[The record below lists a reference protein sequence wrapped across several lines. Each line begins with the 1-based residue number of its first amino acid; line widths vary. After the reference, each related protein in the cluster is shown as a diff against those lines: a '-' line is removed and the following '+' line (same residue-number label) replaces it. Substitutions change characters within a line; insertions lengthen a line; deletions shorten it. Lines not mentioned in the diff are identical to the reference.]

1 MNAVTF
7 RSLVAALLVFAL
19 TSGAQ
24 ARASLYERLGG
35 SDGVAGIASDLVDRS
50 ASDPKIG
57 PHFKD
62 SNLKRVKT
70 MLGEMLCELAGG
82 PCHYTGDNMKVTH
95 AGHHI
100 SQGDFYHLVEN
111 LRIVLRARHV
121 DQGATN
127 ELLKLLAPMKRDIVE
142 PPAPAHAPVAES
154 RP

>member
-1 MNAVTF
+1 MIAVTF
-7 RSLVAALLVFAL
+7 RAFVAASLLLAL
-19 TSGAQ
+19 ASGAQ

-35 SDGVAGIASDLVDRS
+35 SEGVASIASDLVDRS
-50 ASDPKIG
+50 AGDPKIG

-70 MLGEMLCELAGG
+70 MLAEMLCELSGG
-82 PCHYTGDNMKVTH
+82 PCRYSGDNMKVTH

-111 LRIVLRARHV
+111 LRTVLRAHHV

-142 PPAPAHAPVAES
+142 PPATARAPSAEP